1 MGGIANNK
9 CKCLDRSNTMDLLR
23 CQAAIVIEKSENG
36 QALADPELL
45 SRVLLAKRINLYQE
59 LLILIFIGR
68 ANQFVQTTL
77 QLNLQKKSI
86 FIENRADHQV
96 CKNIFAEET
105 NLKQLLFKLLCR

>member
-1 MGGIANNK
+1 
-9 CKCLDRSNTMDLLR
+9 MDVLVLR

-77 QLNLQKKSI
+77 QLNLQKK
-86 FIENRADHQV
+86 
-96 CKNIFAEET
+96 NISL
-105 NLKQLLFKLLCR
+105 LKTGRIT